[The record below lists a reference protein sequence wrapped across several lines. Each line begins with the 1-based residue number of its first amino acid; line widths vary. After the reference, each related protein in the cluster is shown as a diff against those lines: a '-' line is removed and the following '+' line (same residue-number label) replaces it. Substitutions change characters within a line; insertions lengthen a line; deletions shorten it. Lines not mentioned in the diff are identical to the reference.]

1 MLKKLIPLIFSSVF
15 FEKLL
20 AFGFLIFLGYLLSD
34 FLILFFITFLFAYL
48 FLEAGSWLVGVI
60 HAWWLHARRNRASE
74 LALRYNNT
82 NIVVTILY
90 ILFIAILIFLFVT
103 IIPQIIREMWQFV
116 NGAPRIASQIQNFA
130 NDLENTLQMN
140 LWLNE
145 IVSDIIN
152 SQNLEIIGQTMLGYL
167 KNTGIILTKFII
179 GLILSYIF
187 VMERKQIIGFLSQI
201 KQGNFLFFYEEYAL
215 LSQKITGG
223 FGAIIRAQSL
233 IAMTN
238 AILTSIGLL
247 LISFIHGGNVFPY
260 IFTLSLI
267 VLVFWFIPV
276 FGTFISGVPIL
287 IIAYGYGWTIS
298 VLLCTIM
305 IAVVHAI
312 EAYYL
317 NPRIVSS
324 YVHIPV
330 FVTFIILLLSEHF
343 FGLIG
348 LLIGVP
354 LFIITLGFIED
365 LDRYITSI
373 KKKLNDA

>member
-1 MLKKLIPLIFSSVF
+1 
-15 FEKLL
+15 
-20 AFGFLIFLGYLLSD
+20 
-34 FLILFFITFLFAYL
+34 
-48 FLEAGSWLVGVI
+48 
-60 HAWWLHARRNRASE
+60 
-74 LALRYNNT
+74 
-82 NIVVTILY
+82 
-90 ILFIAILIFLFVT
+90 
-103 IIPQIIREMWQFV
+103 
-116 NGAPRIASQIQNFA
+116 
-130 NDLENTLQMN
+130 
-140 LWLNE
+140 
-145 IVSDIIN
+145 
-152 SQNLEIIGQTMLGYL
+152 
-167 KNTGIILTKFII
+167 
-179 GLILSYIF
+179 
-187 VMERKQIIGFLSQI
+187 
-201 KQGNFLFFYEEYAL
+201 
-215 LSQKITGG
+215 
-223 FGAIIRAQSL
+223 
-233 IAMTN
+233 
-238 AILTSIGLL
+238 